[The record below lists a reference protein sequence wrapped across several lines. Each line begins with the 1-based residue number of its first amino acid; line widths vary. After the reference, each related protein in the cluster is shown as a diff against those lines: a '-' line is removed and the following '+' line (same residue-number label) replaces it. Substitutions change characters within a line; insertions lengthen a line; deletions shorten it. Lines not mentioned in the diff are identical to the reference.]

1 MKHND
6 AAFATM
12 LLVGSMAAE
21 KEELVKPLNLAE
33 YYRLRAGEA
42 IRDLGGLG
50 ALIGMDVSG
59 IKKAFG
65 IDESGAYRICVLM
78 NRVMPLSYALE
89 RFAET
94 GISIVTIDEDTYPK
108 RLLSRLGDKA
118 PPMLY
123 VCGELKLADGPCAA
137 IAGEAAG
144 EAADIINVLSARA
157 SGEGVALATGD
168 EPGAGR
174 AAEDAMLKNS
184 GKLILC
190 MAGAMSERIYQA
202 GVSEMIVDR
211 RALALSSAHPDALH
225 THPRAME
232 RNRCLYALANFAI
245 IMKMRQE
252 KGAAWEGARAALNCG
267 WIEKVY
273 AWEHPSSPAGR
284 RLIKRGAA
292 AFQRAADITLSSADD
307 DPDKQKYEQTSMF

>member
-6 AAFATM
+6 DAFATM
-12 LLVGSMAAE
+12 LLVGCMAAD
-21 KEELVKPLNLAE
+21 KEELVKPLNPAE

-42 IRDLGGLG
+42 TSGLGGLG

-65 IDESGAYRICVLM
+65 IDESEAYRICVLM

-89 RFAET
+89 RFAEA
-94 GISIVTIDEDTYPK
+94 GISIVTIDESNYPK

-144 EAADIINVLSARA
+144 EAIDIIYELSARS
-157 SGEGVALATGD
+157 SGEGVALAAGD

-174 AAEDAMLKNS
+174 AAEDAARQNN

-190 MAGAMSERIYQA
+190 MAGAMSERVYQA
-202 GVSEMIVDR
+202 GVSEMIVER
-211 RALALSSAHPDALH
+211 RALALSAAHPDSLY
-225 THPRAME
+225 TYPRAIE

-284 RLIKRGAA
+284 RLIERGAA
-292 AFQRAADITLSSADD
+292 AFQKATDITLSSADD
-307 DPDKQKYEQTSMF
+307 DTDKQKHEQISMF

>member
-12 LLVGSMAAE
+12 LLVGSMAAD
-21 KEELVKPLNLAE
+21 KEELVKPLSPAE
-33 YYRLRAGEA
+33 YYRLRADEA
-42 IRDLGGLG
+42 AAGMGGLG

-65 IDESGAYRICVLM
+65 MSESEAYRVCVLM

-89 RFAET
+89 RFAEA
-94 GISIVTIDEDTYPK
+94 GISIVTIDATNYPK
-108 RLLSRLGDKA
+108 RLLNRLGHKA

-123 VCGELKLADGPCAA
+123 ICGELKLADRPCAA

-144 EAADIINVLSARA
+144 EATDIICELAARA
-157 SGEGVALATGD
+157 TGEGVALATGD

-174 AAEDAMLKNS
+174 AAEDAILKN
-184 GKLILC
+184 GGQLILC
-190 MAGAMSERIYQA
+190 MAGAMSERVYRA
-202 GVSEMIVDR
+202 GVSEMIVER
-211 RALALSSAHPDALH
+211 RALAISAVHPDSLY
-225 THPRAME
+225 TSPRAME
-232 RNRCLYALANFAI
+232 RNRCLYALANSAV

-252 KGAAWEGARAALNCG
+252 KGAAWEGARAALNSS
-267 WIEKVY
+267 WIERVY

-284 RLIKRGAA
+284 RLIASGAT
-292 AFQRAADITLSSADD
+292 AFKSAEEIILSNIE
-307 DPDKQKYEQTSMF
+307 DPDKIKYMQTSMF